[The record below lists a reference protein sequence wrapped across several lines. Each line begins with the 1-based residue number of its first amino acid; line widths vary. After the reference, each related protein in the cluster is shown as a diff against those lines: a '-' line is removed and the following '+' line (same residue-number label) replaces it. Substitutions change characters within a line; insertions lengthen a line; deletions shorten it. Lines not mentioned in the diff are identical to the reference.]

1 MRHTKISTTMEVY
14 AQAGMEKK
22 RVARWKAVD
31 ALFDRRQRHRR
42 GNLAANRCCLVQ
54 SFNVSQDLNHRVV
67 PVR

>member
-31 ALFDRRQRHRR
+31 ALFDRKQRHRL
-42 GNLAANRCCLVQ
+42 GQFSSQPLLPDAILRC
-54 SFNVSQDLNHRVV
+54 V
-67 PVR
+67 PRASTTG